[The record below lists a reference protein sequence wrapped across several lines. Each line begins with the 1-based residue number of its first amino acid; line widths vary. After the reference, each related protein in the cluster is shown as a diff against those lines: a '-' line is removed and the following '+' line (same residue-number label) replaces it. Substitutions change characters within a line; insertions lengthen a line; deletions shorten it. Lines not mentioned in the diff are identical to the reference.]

1 MNWRYQ
7 WRKSL
12 WQQTQVHSVSLVSFP
27 FVRLYYGTIEADTLN
42 DGEQCGRVAPFH
54 NLYVSTGWRIAGV
67 NYSKDPDLVLS
78 LTEDDEQVDQC
89 GDADLCEVSNVRLRI
104 LG

>member
-1 MNWRYQ
+1 M
-7 WRKSL
+7 
-12 WQQTQVHSVSLVSFP
+12 
-27 FVRLYYGTIEADTLN
+27 YYGTIEADTLN
-42 DGEQCGRVAPFH
+42 DGGQCGRVAPFH

-104 LG
+104 MG